1 VSVRSLGDDGL
12 VRLVDRLLRRHD
24 VPAELLTLEITES
37 HIMSDP
43 AGTLDVLHALRDR
56 GLRLSVDD
64 FGTGYSSLSYLRRLP
79 VNEVKVDR
87 SFVHR
92 MVDEPDD
99 AAIVRS
105 IVELAR
111 TLGLHVVAEGVED
124 DRTWQALES
133 LGVHEI
139 QGWVVA
145 KAMPLGNLAAWS
157 ALRGQPGGTSAVTAT
172 G

>member
-1 VSVRSLGDDGL
+1 
-12 VRLVDRLLRRHD
+12 
-24 VPAELLTLEITES
+24 
-37 HIMSDP
+37 
-43 AGTLDVLHALRDR
+43 
-56 GLRLSVDD
+56 
-64 FGTGYSSLSYLRRLP
+64 
-79 VNEVKVDR
+79 
-87 SFVHR
+87 
-92 MVDEPDD
+92 MVVEPDD

-145 KAMPLGNLAAWS
+145 KAMPIGELAPWS
-157 ALRGQPGGTSAVTAT
+157 AMRGQRTGSGAARLTAPR
-172 G
+172 